1 MRQSGKVIF
10 SSKMEIVQINYKD
23 LSEKLKDLT
32 QFVESRSSVCF
43 TSAIVSEKSLNKF
56 KTMDSGSNSKGITGE
71 EISLQDIRKGNFRK
85 LSPNGKK

>member
-71 EISLQDIRKGNFRK
+71 EISLQDKRHFRK
-85 LSPNGKK
+85 LSPIGKK